1 MSFVFAMP
9 EIMATAASDL
19 TGIGSTVSAANAA
32 AAGSTTSLL
41 AAGADDVS
49 AAIAAMFGAHGQAY
63 QALSAQAEQFHAQF
77 VNAMNSATAAYAGA
91 EAANLQ
97 AVLGGS
103 LATNL
108 VGAELA
114 FNGSLVANES
124 ALAQA
129 VGSVSG
135 GVNGGVAG
143 ALNSGFNSFNL
154 AVGTGEQFVN
164 TLVGAQVPVNFSSS
178 LALGG
183 SFQTPQ
189 LGVNLSGLV
198 QSGQSLVGNFN
209 GALNGAL
216 NGLGTQLSGALSG
229 NLGGGVA
236 ALSALVPSGGSLM
249 GNINAGLSGLS
260 GSLGATI
267 PAWAGSFNANL
278 TALGAQVNAAVTGA
292 ANGNFSG
299 LRALVDTAAALPN
312 VSVAQLGQ
320 LQSGMLTGLVNAEL
334 GFNQALVAD
343 ELALETALFGSGTAL
358 NGAVNYGFNAANLL
372 FGTGEQLVNAV
383 VGAPAPASF
392 AGSLILGGSVEG
404 GVPTGGLVGVAQQ
417 LLSLNAALGGPA
429 IDASLLQ
436 QLGLTPAGLAGMLN
450 SQLAFN
456 ANLLATEMALQQGI
470 FGTNSALNGAAN
482 HAFNM
487 VNFVIGAGEQSVDAL
502 LGVPTP
508 ATFTGSLLATGGGD
522 VFGGVTTGGLLGALE
537 QKFLMDGAFLSMFGV
552 PVQWTLDGNLE
563 GMLTGTVTGGGG
575 TVGGET
581 GGGGTVGGETGGG
594 GTVGGGT
601 I

>member
-1 MSFVFAMP
+1 MSFVFAVP
-9 EIMATAASDL
+9 EFMASAAADL

-32 AAGSTTSLL
+32 AAGSTTSVL

-63 QALSAQAEQFHAQF
+63 QALSAQAEQFHAEF
-77 VNAMNSATAAYAGA
+77 VKAMNSATAAYAGA

-97 AVLGGS
+97 AILGGS

-108 VGAELA
+108 VNAELA
-114 FNGSLVANES
+114 FNGSLVASET
-124 ALAQA
+124 ALGQA
-129 VGSVSG
+129 VGAVSG

-143 ALNSGFNSFNL
+143 LLNSGFNTFNQ

-164 TLVGAQVPVNFSSS
+164 TLVGAPVPANFNSS

-183 SFQTPQ
+183 SFQT
-189 LGVNLSGLV
+189 
-198 QSGQSLVGNFN
+198 GQTLVGSF
-209 GALNGAL
+209 NGAL

-236 ALSALVPSGGSLM
+236 ALSALIPSGGSLM

-267 PAWAGSFNANL
+267 PAWAGSFNADL
-278 TALGAQVNAAVTGA
+278 TALGAQVNAAVSGA

-312 VSVAQLGQ
+312 VSVTQLGQ

-334 GFNQALVAD
+334 GFNQALVAN

-358 NGAVNYGFNAANLL
+358 NGAVNHGFSAANLL
-372 FGTGEQLVNAV
+372 LGTGEQLVNAV

-392 AGSLILGGSVEG
+392 AGSLIVGGSLEG

-456 ANLLATEMALQQGI
+456 ANLVATEMALQQGI
-470 FGTNSALNGAAN
+470 FGTNSALNGTVN

-487 VNFVIGAGEQSVDAL
+487 VNFAIGAGEQTVNAL

-508 ATFTGSLLATGGGD
+508 ATFTDSLFVTGGGD

-552 PVQWTLDGNLE
+552 PVQWALDGNLE
-563 GMLTGTVTGGGG
+563 AMLTGTATGGGG

-581 GGGGTVGGETGGG
+581 GGGTVGGE
-594 GTVGGGT
+594 VGGGT
-601 I
+601 GGEVGGGTN

>member
-1 MSFVFAMP
+1 MSFVFAVP
-9 EIMATAASDL
+9 EIMASAAADL

-32 AAGSTTSLL
+32 AAGSTTSVL

-63 QALSAQAEQFHAQF
+63 QALSAQAEQFHAEF
-77 VNAMNSATAAYAGA
+77 VRAMNSATSAYAGA

-103 LATNL
+103 LATSL
-108 VGAELA
+108 VNAELA
-114 FNGSLVANES
+114 FNGSLVAGES
-124 ALAQA
+124 ALGQA
-129 VGSVSG
+129 VGAVSG
-135 GVNGGVAG
+135 GVNSGVAG
-143 ALNSGFNSFNL
+143 LLNSGFNSFNL

-164 TLVGAQVPVNFSSS
+164 TLVGAPVPANFNGS

-183 SFQTPQ
+183 SFQT
-189 LGVNLSGLV
+189 
-198 QSGQSLVGNFN
+198 GQTLVGGFN

-216 NGLGTQLSGALSG
+216 NGFGTQLSGALSG
-229 NLGGGVA
+229 NLGGGNLGGGVA
-236 ALSALVPSGGSLM
+236 ALSALIPSGGSLM

-267 PAWAGSFNANL
+267 PAWAGSFNADL
-278 TALGAQVNAAVTGA
+278 MSLGAQVNAAVSGA

-320 LQSGMLTGLVNAEL
+320 IQSGMLTGLVNAEL
-334 GFNQALVAD
+334 GFNQSLVAN

-392 AGSLILGGSVEG
+392 AGSLIVGGSLEG

-429 IDASLLQ
+429 IGGSLLQ

-456 ANLLATEMALQQGI
+456 ANLVATEMALQQGT

-487 VNFVIGAGEQSVDAL
+487 VNFVVGAGEQTVDAL

-508 ATFTGSLLATGGGD
+508 ATFTDSLLVTGGGD

-552 PVQWTLDGNLE
+552 PVQWTLDGNLV
-563 GMLTGTVTGGGG
+563 GMLTGTATGGG

-581 GGGGTVGGETGGG
+581 GGGGTVGGETGGE
-594 GTVGGGT
+594 VGGGT
-601 I
+601 GGEVGGGTL